1 MPCPSNEGVA
11 LEQRLEPV
19 SWGVLSTADIGLKK
33 VIPAM
38 QSSELSRVT
47 GIASRDSGKA
57 QEAADDLG
65 IEKAYGSYEDLLS
78 DPDIEAVYIPLPNHM
93 HLEWTTAAARA
104 GKHVLCEKPIAM
116 TSDDARRMVEAC
128 EKEGVLLMEAFM
140 YRMHPMWHKVVAL
153 IDAGAIGDLRS
164 VQTVF
169 SYFNDDPSNI
179 RNIPEVGGGALY
191 DIGCYAVNTAR
202 MLFRSEPTDVK
213 ASIRRDDTLGT
224 DIVTSALLDFDGRHS
239 TFVCSTQME
248 PDQRVVVYGT
258 TGRIVVEIP
267 YNIPPDRPTRVL
279 EISGGEP
286 PVNPGTEVHE
296 IPTADPYAVQ
306 ADDFSTAIRTG
317 DAVPVP
323 PEDAVAN
330 MEVIERIFAAASG

>member
-1 MPCPSNEGVA
+1 MPCPSNEGVV

-19 SWGVLSTADIGLKK
+19 SWGVLSTANIGLKK

-38 QSSELSRVT
+38 QVSELSRVD
-47 GIASRDSGKA
+47 GIASRDLAKA

-65 IEKAYGSYEDLLS
+65 IDKAYGSYEDLLS

-93 HLEWTTAAARA
+93 HLEWTTAAASA

-116 TSDDARRMVEAC
+116 TSADARRMVEAC

-140 YRMHPMWHKVVAL
+140 YRIHPMWQKVVAL
-153 IDAGAIGDLRS
+153 IDAGAIGDLMS

-202 MLFRSEPTDVK
+202 MLLRSEPTDVK
-213 ASIRRDDTLGT
+213 ASIRRDDALGT
-224 DIVTSALLDFDGRHS
+224 DIVTSALLDFDGRHA
-239 TFVCSTQME
+239 TFTCSTQME

-267 YNIPPDRPTRVL
+267 FNIPPDRPTRVL

-286 PVNPGTEVHE
+286 PVDPGTEVHE

-306 ADDFSTAIRTG
+306 VDAFSTAIRTG
-317 DAVPVP
+317 HAVPVP